1 MAPFSGDIEATGA
14 VGSQKLLEA
23 GLSPF
28 TADCVHHRGVPVS
41 GMQSVENGP
50 FTIRN
55 QENGD
60 MPVWSAGRLLTM
72 LTTSDDFYWSLY
84 RSEES
89 GDFVLTVFA
98 DGKETKFTDARLIN
112 VVLPAAL
119 LCIETGNLKT
129 GFSAKGFGLGEGG
142 GGLFRRGLSGMDAPY
157 FPKADL
163 EAIYPSIDKEKLF
176 EELYSSRPIV
186 SDAVDA
192 MRGRVEAEKAARY
205 REYIEKTSARVITLD
220 KDGRPLDQ
228 LPRIGDIVKTPDG
241 DTIGMVFGVEPEGKV
256 KIVELK

>member
-1 MAPFSGDIEATGA
+1 MTPFSGDIEATGA

-41 GMQSVENGP
+41 GTRSVENGP
-50 FTIRN
+50 FTMRN

-112 VVLPAAL
+112 VALPAAL

-142 GGLFRRGLSGMDAPY
+142 GLFRRGLSGMDAPY

-163 EAIYPSIDKEKLF
+163 EALYPSIDKTKLF

-192 MRGRVEAEKAARY
+192 MRLHMESESAARY
-205 REYIEKTSARVITLD
+205 RKYLEETPARVIIVD
-220 KDGRPLDQ
+220 RDGRPPLDQ

-241 DTIGMVFGVEPEGKV
+241 DILGMVFSVNSDGEI

>member
-1 MAPFSGDIEATGA
+1 MAQFSGDIEATGA

-41 GMQSVENGP
+41 GTRSVENGP
-50 FTIRN
+50 FTMRN

-112 VVLPAAL
+112 VALPAML
-119 LCIETGNLKT
+119 LCINMGNLKT
-129 GFSAKGFGLGEGG
+129 GFSAKGFGLGGD
-142 GGLFRRGLSGMDAPY
+142 FSV
-157 FPKADL
+157 KTDL
-163 EAIYPSIDKEKLF
+163 KSFFPSIDKTKLF

-192 MRGRVEAEKAARY
+192 MRLHMESERAARY
-205 REYIEKTSARVITLD
+205 RKYLEETPARVITVD
-220 KDGRPLDQ
+220 RDGRPPLDQ

-241 DTIGMVFGVEPEGKV
+241 DILGMVFSVNSDGEI